1 MTTRRAFLAA
11 TLASPIL
18 TLTLPAGAVSRPP
31 LGGGE
36 AEMLGSVAAEL
47 GALDGV
53 VAVLELSEESRA
65 ALSPDQAEALSEA
78 LLYALKYDQTISWQA
93 AACVA
98 AVPFSAAL
106 VGARLAGLLDLLH
119 ARLESRARTLHI

>member
-11 TLASPIL
+11 ALASPVL
-18 TLTLPAGAVSRPP
+18 TLTRP
-31 LGGGE
+31 LRARGGE
-36 AEMLGSVAAEL
+36 AEMLAANAAEPE
-47 GALDGV
+47 ALDGV
-53 VAVLELSEESRA
+53 AAVLELSEASRA
-65 ALSPDQAEALSEA
+65 ALSPEQAEALSEA

-98 AVPFSAAL
+98 AVPWDAAL

-119 ARLESRARTLHI
+119 ARLESRARALHI